1 MSEDETIDIITLEV
15 EKIKGILTMAEGAI
29 PAAKR
34 DMLAFALK
42 DKEMQ
47 LKMIKEHAEIRKEAA
62 KKQEEEEAKKRLEA
76 AKDLAEEKKSPSEN

>member
-1 MSEDETIDIITLEV
+1 MGIITLEI

-47 LKMIKEHAEIRKEAA
+47 LKMIKEHQELRKESAL
-62 KKQEEEEAKKRLEA
+62 KEL
-76 AKDLAEEKKSPSEN
+76 EEKKKAVDDLLQSKTTEENKSSDAAKPQL